1 MNFLSLFF
9 DSVRKN
15 RSLYSRLGDFISIS
29 IVPTIVS
36 LSFLYIYWYKV
47 GGKQRGR
54 NRGRVGNT
62 EEKKLRGGRRAVTA
76 TTCRN
81 YHNFIISSFQGSFPP
96 VSTLPG
102 HTLATTS
109 SVASVSS
116 LIFIHLGKACD
127 PSVHAS
133 NNIIPHRNRIPNS
146 CNEYTRE
153 SFVRNLK

>member
-1 MNFLSLFF
+1 MNFLSLFY
-9 DSVRKN
+9 DCVRKN

-36 LSFLYIYWYKV
+36 LSFLYIYIYWYKV

-116 LIFIHLGKACD
+116 LIFIHLAPWEKRATH
-127 PSVHAS
+127 PSTLP
-133 NNIIPHRNRIPNS
+133 II
-146 CNEYTRE
+146 
-153 SFVRNLK
+153 